1 MTTATVAAQQRA
13 EHLGRFPV
21 AWNAGSISNS
31 SATATQFTM
40 NDTQQQQQP
49 HQQPPLLHT
58 SDTSP
63 QQQQQQQQQSN
74 ANGGSGLSIA
84 ANLALLTGSS
94 NGTPPNNI
102 TGNNSSNNNNN
113 NSSSSS
119 GNTGG
124 SKSRSVSLN
133 DTKMD
138 HHLREQQQQQHH
150 HHHHQSSQQQ
160 QASQHALHSRLRG
173 GVSPTPSEQQ
183 YALKWNDFQS
193 SILSSFRHLRD
204 EEDFVDV
211 TIACD
216 TRSFTAH
223 KVVLSACSPY
233 FRKLLKANPCEHP
246 IVILRDVRS
255 DDIENLLRT
264 GGKGIYGSVFCE
276 NGGIPPLAGRARFMY
291 NGEVHIGQ
299 DQLSDFLKTAQLLQ
313 VRGLADVTS
322 GANPTGGRT
331 SANSSM
337 LNSSL
342 STPAVQELKA
352 SPTST
357 SLPWELPEDNTP
369 APPPQKRTKSSEL
382 YRKQHGLSPDDPIPL
397 DLLPIGQ
404 HPLTRDRSKDKSK
417 QQQQQQQQQH
427 DHHHQQQREQQ
438 AAQHH
443 LHRGSSE
450 HDLHHHHHLRERDR
464 SLELRESL
472 LGQALEGG
480 PTLTLPSASG
490 EDSNSSDTAASDHG
504 DDIEGLNG
512 NVEHT
517 RPSFPFLQG
526 LQGIPGLIPGPSGM
540 HGDNFDARQHCD
552 TLIKE
557 EIDEAQPRS
566 GEVSPRASPDTR
578 RRTHDPERSHANGL
592 DYSRT
597 GRQQL
602 HQRRLAKRFKRHHYD
617 HPSAQ
622 RPATSAAG
630 PVKSSPMHTVDELC
644 DDRNRELQRR
654 ATGGLATIDDV
665 REALALRRPLSN
677 HTEVPARQQKSTYED
692 EVQERGQ
699 ARGHEQRN
707 AEHERDEDDED
718 DNMMRMREEEE
729 DEEDEDGAASEEND
743 GDLKV
748 DGRLSAIA
756 TTLDS
761 EYHKRMAAAG
771 VLAAAAAASAV
782 SSMNGAAALG
792 DAGSEQAAADFF
804 AAHHKAGTHELAFK
818 QHFLNE
824 KVRLQALLQRQAQQQ
839 HQHHQKLA
847 GFLLSTASTPPTPT
861 LTPTSVLNLGPP
873 SGGSDQ
879 RGGSQSPAAGGSS
892 CRSSAAATSSGAGGG
907 SVTTGYEGATGASKQ
922 TNNSSSNSNNNSSH
936 NNNSNSSNS
945 SSTSK
950 SVAAVAAAAAAAD
963 RLFAAAYS
971 NSGTA
976 PTVPSTG
983 GSASSAGGANSG
995 NSAGQG
1001 QVYLLPCPLC
1011 EVPLE
1016 PRVFRQHLDR
1026 HYPRDSPVCP
1036 VIQCGRRF
1044 AHPNSVRNHMRLK
1057 HTNQWAQMKAMRSSG
1072 GPFTG
1077 IP

>member
-1 MTTATVAAQQRA
+1 MTTATVAAQQS
-13 EHLGRFPV
+13 EHFGRFPAAGCSTSSGSSSSVNTTASTV
-21 AWNAGSISNS
+21 AAPG
-31 SATATQFTM
+31 TQLRM
-40 NDTQQQQQP
+40 NDTHQP
-49 HQQPPLLHT
+49 LHT

-63 QQQQQQQQQSN
+63 RDQST
-74 ANGGSGLSIA
+74 NGTSTGGGLA
-84 ANLALLTGSS
+84 VANLALHSGASGALSANS
-94 NGTPPNNI
+94 NGSTASN
-102 TGNNSSNNNNN
+102 GSGANNNNN
-113 NSSSSS
+113 
-119 GNTGG
+119 G
-124 SKSRSVSLN
+124 KSRTMSLS
-133 DTKMD
+133 DGKID
-138 HHLREQQQQQHH
+138 HLLRDQQREQQREQHQSSHHQQSSQQHQHQQHQHQQHHQQQQHH
-150 HHHHQSSQQQ
+150 PHPLQN
-160 QASQHALHSRLRG
+160 RLR

-216 TRSFTAH
+216 SRSFTAH

-255 DDIENLLRT
+255 EDIENLL
-264 GGKGIYGSVFCE
+264 
-276 NGGIPPLAGRARFMY
+276 RFMY

-313 VRGLADVTS
+313 VRGLADVTT
-322 GANPTGGRT
+322 GNPTGGRT

-357 SLPWELPEDNTP
+357 SLPWELPDDNNP

-404 HPLTRDRSKDKSK
+404 HPLTRERDRSKDKSK
-417 QQQQQQQQQH
+417 
-427 DHHHQQQREQQ
+427 DHHH
-438 AAQHH
+438 
-443 LHRGSSE
+443 RGTSE
-450 HDLHHHHHLRERDR
+450 HDLHHHHHHRERDR

-480 PTLTLPSASG
+480 PTLTVPSAAASG

-512 NVEHT
+512 NIEHT
-517 RPSFPFLQG
+517 RPSFPFLG

-552 TLIKE
+552 ALIKE
-557 EIDEAQPRS
+557 EIDEPPRNDAS
-566 GEVSPRASPDTR
+566 QHHRAGILEPDRAAGSR
-578 RRTHDPERSHANGL
+578 RRGRDHEQNGL
-592 DYSRT
+592 DCTSGSRHQL
-597 GRQQL
+597 QQQQQQQ
-602 HQRRLAKRFKRHHYD
+602 HQQQQQQQHRRFAKRFKRHH
-617 HPSAQ
+617 PEVA
-622 RPATSAAG
+622 
-630 PVKSSPMHTVDELC
+630 E
-644 DDRNRELQRR
+644 NLQRR
-654 ATGGLATIDDV
+654 SHTVASPSISMRSDETFEEQPDDGRGQRAGINGPSVLDDV
-665 REALALRRPLSN
+665 REALALRRSTATN
-677 HTEVPARQQKSTYED
+677 HTEVPARQKPTYSDGEEEEEEDDD
-692 EVQERGQ
+692 EVNNGNGERRVPAASHATPDNGGL
-699 ARGHEQRN
+699 RTPL
-707 AEHERDEDDED
+707 RDED
-718 DNMMRMREEEE
+718 EE
-729 DEEDEDGAASEEND
+729 DEEDIDGGSEENEL
-743 GDLKV
+743 DLKV

-771 VLAAAAAASAV
+771 VLAAAAAASA
-782 SSMNGAAALG
+782 SALG

-804 AAHHKAGTHELAFK
+804 AAHHKAGTHELALK

-824 KVRLQALLQRQAQQQ
+824 KVRLQALLQRQAQQHQ
-839 HQHHQKLA
+839 HHHQKLA

-861 LTPTSVLNLGPP
+861 LTPTNVLNLGQ
-873 SGGSDQ
+873 SGGGSDHQ
-879 RGGSQSPAAGGSS
+879 RGGSASPAAAAGG
-892 CRSSAAATSSGAGGG
+892 RSSVAAGNDSGSG
-907 SVTTGYEGATGASKQ
+907 K
-922 TNNSSSNSNNNSSH
+922 SSNSKQQPAC
-936 NNNSNSSNS
+936 S
-945 SSTSK
+945 SSPS
-950 SVAAVAAAAAAAD
+950 SASSAAAVAAAAAAAD

-971 NSGTA
+971 NSANASNAGGGNSGGNGSGSSSNVA
-976 PTVPSTG
+976 S
-983 GSASSAGGANSG
+983 GSAG
-995 NSAGQG
+995 NG